1 MSDDLR
7 RFFVEPEAIDGTDV
21 TITGDLA
28 HRLAKVLRYRIGDS
42 IVLAG
47 SGERDYIVRL
57 ESVSPNS
64 IAGVIAGE
72 RPAPSEAATEVVL
85 YQSLIRANRFDF
97 VLEKGTEIGVARF
110 VPIIAARTQVQE
122 AASKARSDRWRRLI
136 VEAAE
141 QCGRGRLPTVGEAVS
156 FEQAI
161 RSAPGLKIVPWEGER
176 DRRLGDYIRSL
187 PAPPPAVSVFIGPEG
202 GWEPAEIDLAR
213 ESGAA
218 LVTLGRRVMRA
229 ETAAI
234 IAAGIVL
241 HELDSQA
248 PPG

>member
-1 MSDDLR
+1 MSDELR
-7 RFFVEPEAIDGTDV
+7 RFFVDPTALVDTNV

-28 HRLAKVLRYRIGDS
+28 HRLAKVLRYRKGDS
-42 IVLAG
+42 LVLTEG
-47 SGERDYIVRL
+47 GQREYIVRL

-64 IAGVIAGE
+64 VTAIVTGE
-72 RPAPSEAATEVVL
+72 RPAPAEAVTEVVL

-110 VPIIAARTQVQE
+110 VPIIAAHTQVQE
-122 AASKARSDRWRRLI
+122 EASKSRGDRWRRLI

-141 QCGRGRLPTVGEAVS
+141 QCGRGRLPTIGETVS

-161 RSAPGLKIVPWEGER
+161 RSAPVLKLVSWEDER
-176 DRRLGDYIRSL
+176 EQRLGDYLRSL
-187 PAPPPAVSVFIGPEG
+187 PEPPAVISIFIGPEG
-202 GWEPAEIDLAR
+202 GWEQPEIDLAR
-213 ESGAA
+213 ECGAT

-234 IAAGIVL
+234 VATGIVL
-241 HELDSQA
+241 HELDR
-248 PPG
+248 